1 MAPYAK
7 GEAETAAQASLAR
20 WSKVNKMESDLEALT
35 KTAMTYSSCYKKS
48 AAQMAKE
55 AMSEDASAVASSYK
69 KTKKTIVESSS
80 KKTA

>member
-35 KTAMTYSSCYKKS
+35 KTAMTYSSAYKKS